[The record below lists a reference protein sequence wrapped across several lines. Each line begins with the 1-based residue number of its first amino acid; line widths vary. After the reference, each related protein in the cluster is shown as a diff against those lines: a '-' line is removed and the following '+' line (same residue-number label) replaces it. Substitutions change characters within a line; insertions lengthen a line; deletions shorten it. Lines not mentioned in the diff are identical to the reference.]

1 MKRSSFLRGILSVS
15 ALSLLSER
23 HARAATPSIIR
34 IGVPG
39 VGVGDRPKTGG
50 SPPST
55 VGLRGTLEEEFK
67 ADGIKVQWNYLR
79 GAGPAVNELFAN
91 GLIDFGFGLGD
102 LPSIIGR
109 AGGLP
114 TRLLLAGGIR
124 QNSYLSVPAD
134 SQVAGVKD
142 LRGRKVAVFK
152 GTNIQLAVNRILE
165 AHGLTEKELR
175 AINMNTPSTKA
186 ALVTRD
192 VEAAFGGSDYLALRD
207 QGVTKVVFTTRG
219 GNPGFLRH
227 SSVVGAQSFLDQYPQ
242 ITQRIVSTIV
252 ASAKWLSD
260 HDAAPTPAFQ
270 LWTKSG
276 VQFNDY
282 KEDFS
287 GSSLK
292 VRSSPLID
300 EYFSSQYKRAIVDA
314 KRFGLIKRE
323 FSFDSWAEPRFLK
336 EALRA
341 QQLESFWA
349 AHGSDG
355 KPKA

>member
-1 MKRSSFLRGILSVS
+1 MKRSSFLQGMLSLS
-15 ALSLLSER
+15 ALGLLGER
-23 HARAATPSIIR
+23 EALAAAPSVIR

-55 VGLRGTLEEEFK
+55 VGLRGLLEEELK
-67 ADGIKVQWNYLR
+67 ADGIKVQWSYLR

-91 GLIDFGFGLGD
+91 GLVDFGFGLGD

-134 SQVAGVKD
+134 SRIANVKE
-142 LRGRKVAVFK
+142 LRDKKVAVFK

-165 AHGLTEKELR
+165 GHGLTEKELKS
-175 AINMNTPSTKA
+175 INMNTPTTKA

-207 QGVTKVVFTTRG
+207 QGVTRVVFTTRG

-227 SSVVGAQSFLDQYPQ
+227 SSVVGAQSFIDQYPQ
-242 ITQRIVSTIV
+242 VTQRIVNTIV
-252 ASAKWLSD
+252 GAAKWISD
-260 HDAAPTPAFQ
+260 QEATPTPVFQ

-282 KEDFS
+282 KEDFT

-292 VRSSPLID
+292 VRSSPLVD
-300 EYFSSQYKRAIVDA
+300 EYLSSQYKRAIVDA
-314 KRFGLIKRE
+314 KRFGLIRKE
-323 FSFDSWAEPRFLK
+323 FSFDAWTETRFLE

-341 QQLESFWA
+341 QKLESYWA
-349 AHGSDG
+349 PHGADG

>member
-1 MKRSSFLRGILSVS
+1 MKRSSFLKGLLSVS
-15 ALSLLSER
+15 AMTLLGER
-23 HARAATPSIIR
+23 EARAGAPSVVR

-50 SPPST
+50 SAPST
-55 VGLRGTLEEEFK
+55 VGLRGLLEEELK
-67 ADGIKVQWNYLR
+67 ADGIRVQWNYLR

-91 GLIDFGFGLGD
+91 GLVDFGFGLGD

-114 TRLLLAGGIR
+114 TRLLMAGGIR
-124 QNSYLSVPAD
+124 QNSYLSVTAD
-134 SQVAGVKD
+134 SPISGVKD
-142 LRGRKVAVFK
+142 LKGQKVAVFK
-152 GTNIQLAVNRILE
+152 GTNIQLAVARILE
-165 AHGLTEKELR
+165 ASGLTERDLR
-175 AINMNTPSTKA
+175 SINMNTPTTKA

-192 VEAAFGGSDYLALRD
+192 VHAAFGGSDYLALRD
-207 QGVTKVVFTTRG
+207 QGITKVVFTTRG

-227 SSVVGAQSFLDQYPQ
+227 SSVVASQSFIDQYPQ
-242 ITQRIVSTIV
+242 ITQRVVNVIVG
-252 ASAKWLSD
+252 AAKWLSD
-260 HDAAPTPAFQ
+260 QDATPAPVFQ

-300 EYFSSQYKRAIVDA
+300 EYFSSQYKRSIVDA
-314 KRFGLIKRE
+314 KRFGLIRNE
-323 FSFDSWAEPRFLK
+323 FSFDAWAEGKFLR

-341 QQLESFWA
+341 QKLESYWTP
-349 AHGSDG
+349 HGADG